1 MEFVKANAFR
11 SKGSILAIAAVL
23 AIVVSC
29 LAVALPADAAD
40 DDKTLYIHGTL
51 DASII
56 GSKLQVI
63 VVDGDLAVEDTQ
75 FVEANNT
82 FIVNEGVTL
91 TLKSGSYIKIA
102 SGVADIKGKVVCAGG
117 TIEKPTFVVNSGSS
131 VNISGSVSVDGPNAF
146 VLAQGATA
154 SVSGNMT
161 IAENGTASL
170 EGVTVKNGG
179 NLTIASANDG
189 TYLNGLTAESGSTVA
204 INGAAAYGGMTV
216 QDGSSFVVSSTGSL
230 KQIVT
235 ADSALVNNG
244 TFTNNGAF
252 FGKIVNNKVVVAN
265 SDESS
270 SYDVEVANGS
280 TFESKSLVGT
290 ASFRSGN
297 DLQLQITN
305 VEGVIVSG
313 SGDKVA
319 FAGTPVNSGEAGAVA
334 VSGTKVV
341 FNEDMTFPADV
352 NVALNPGSALLV
364 TSYVTMIDNT
374 ASAPIT
380 GTGTLTV
387 TGTVKTAVPLVIKSA
402 TTPGIALNAVYYMKD
417 NYHYYTTFDKA
428 LAANPDYIKVYG
440 DIVFDSDV
448 IIPKGMTIDMT
459 EANSITITNRATVTV
474 KDGGVFR
481 NGTIPIDVQGTL
493 ILENTPT
500 SETNVSIVNSDVLV
514 ESGIMTKFTN
524 LKRALEEAQAGDVIY
539 IKRNH
544 VYISEDTVI
553 PAGVTLKIGSGNT
566 VEVINGAKLTV
577 NGVLDAH
584 PGTFIITSG
593 STIVNGCFV
602 FDAPFSAYS
611 SQIAGAYFTNGGV
624 NTIAPLSYI
633 AGKEST
639 IGNIVEMYGDNS
651 VGDVNLMGV
660 GKTIIVRS
668 GAFEAGT
675 LSLSGFDFNAA
686 DASSVNGKIAIG
698 NGSVS
703 LVNAKNVV
711 LGQSLEGGMLV
722 NSAIDAASS
731 DASATF
737 SGLARINNNIAE
749 GVNILFAP
757 DANVSLTNDY
767 TFFRDIAIPEG
778 AKVAADK
785 GLTAKTIDVAGTL
798 VADMVVADKISV
810 ATTGTTYTTQEG
822 KLPAMYDLSTFNVDG
837 KSYCGDNTFL
847 KLDTL
852 MGDGK
857 VTLGDDS
864 RIEVTGD
871 VVSLDNIEAGNNLSI
886 TANNI
891 FLVDAILKDGA
902 KLVAKESIKA
912 DGTVVAGNGFTATAG
927 DKNVFGDIEAGD
939 NASFTGKE
947 IAIGG
952 VLKNNLIVK
961 ATEKALIGAI
971 TAGDNADISADSA
984 TVDTATFGK
993 DLKFV
998 VEGALTEGTIEAGD
1012 NSAVAAK
1019 SIDMVGIVLGN
1030 DSGVFTF
1037 DDMTLSGES
1046 AFGSAAEINGENIV
1060 VGKLTVGENSV
1071 LTANGDLTFNDA
1083 SAISEGTKVT
1093 AQNMNVNGALTVTPA
1108 TTVVVNEALD
1118 VDGSFKAIP
1127 ANSEAA
1133 GSLTVAKGAYVSG
1146 EMDLT
1151 GMKTVVINGD
1161 LDVAGSA
1168 VLGADTADID
1178 LNGAVSV
1185 ASAATMEIV
1194 GASDVDIA
1202 KDLTVNGTFNVSGA
1216 GSDVVVGTDAKGTA
1230 DVSGNIVTGA
1240 ETSFRA
1246 AALSIPGTFTNSGD
1260 VVIGSPEVGGTSTIP
1275 GTIDAK
1281 NGTFVMYQTVYVYGS
1296 ILTEAGS
1303 FAASKLFI
1311 GVNESI
1317 FGTGVTPAASTPVI
1331 GSNVTITYDGVAYV
1345 SPAVKTNGAFA
1356 GFDSTKYYKGD
1367 DLYLVVYADPDSY
1380 VDSYTEKGQSLRRN
1394 IDSIYASADDAYVN
1408 GWRATKNVKNAA
1420 EAANARVYDPYG
1432 THESVWLNCVYDIY
1446 NFKLY
1451 VADETATPMVGLLV
1465 DGNTVPLTL
1474 AKTGL
1479 NCYESPVNLKAGTY
1493 RVALTYALGHEDEY
1507 IDNPLVV
1514 NGVPQSTYDF
1524 TFHGNPDNEELVT
1537 YLLQFS
1543 FEEEE
1548 PPIVVEPKSMS
1559 LTDILLIVIVA
1570 LIAVAIIAVFLR
1582 SRRA

>member
-11 SKGSILAIAAVL
+11 GKGRLLAIFAVLAVVASCLAIA
-23 AIVVSC
+23 I
-29 LAVALPADAAD
+29 PADAEEVE
-40 DDKTLYIHGTL
+40 TLYIHGAL
-51 DASII
+51 RSSII
-56 GSKLQVI
+56 GSESQIII
-63 VVDGDLAVEDTQ
+63 VDDDLTVREGQ
-75 FVEANNT
+75 FVEANNNFT
-82 FIVNEGVTL
+82 VNEGVTL
-91 TLKSGSYIKIA
+91 TLDSGSYVKIA
-102 SGVADIKGKVVCAGG
+102 SGTADIKGKVVCAGG
-117 TIEKPTFVVNSGSS
+117 TVEQPTFVVDNGASISISGDVS
-131 VNISGSVSVDGPNAF
+131 VNGPNAF
-146 VLAQGATA
+146 VLAEGATA

-179 NLTIASANDG
+179 KLTIASVDEG
-189 TYLNGLTAESGSTVA
+189 TYLNGLTAESGSAVA
-204 INGAAAYGGMTV
+204 VNGVASFKGLTI
-216 QDGSSFVVSSTGSL
+216 QDGSSFVVSPSGSL
-230 KQIVT
+230 KQIAG
-235 ADSALVNNG
+235 ADAALVNNG

-252 FGKIVNNKVVVAN
+252 VGNIVNDKAVVAD
-265 SDESS
+265 SDEPS
-270 SYDVEVANGS
+270 SYYVEALDKS
-280 TFESKSLVGT
+280 TFESKNLNGT
-290 ASFRSGN
+290 ASFRTGN
-297 DLQLQITN
+297 DLQLQISN
-305 VEGVIVSG
+305 VEGVV
-313 SGDKVA
+313 VA
-319 FAGTPVNSGEAGAVA
+319 ADGESVALAGIPANGGEAGIVTVA
-334 VSGTKVV
+334 GTKVQ
-341 FNEDMTFPADV
+341 FNDDMTFPADV
-352 NVALNPGSALLV
+352 NVVLEPGSALLV
-364 TSYVTMIDNT
+364 TSYVTMIQNT
-374 ASAPIT
+374 ATAPIT

-387 TGTVKTAVPLVIKSA
+387 TGTVQTAVPLVIKSK

-417 NYHYYTTFDKA
+417 NYHFYTTFDKA

-440 DIVFDSDV
+440 DIVFDSDTV
-448 IIPKGMTIDMT
+448 IPKGMTIDMT

-524 LKRALEEAQAGDVIY
+524 LKRALEEAQPGDVIY

-553 PAGVTLKIGSGNT
+553 PKDVTLKIGSGNT

-577 NGVLDAH
+577 NGMLDAH
-584 PGTFIITSG
+584 PGNFVITSG
-593 STIVNGCFV
+593 STVVNGCFV

-639 IGNIVEMYGDNS
+639 IGSIVEMYGDNS
-651 VGDVNLMGV
+651 VGDVTLMGA
-660 GKTIIVRS
+660 GKTIFVRG

-675 LSLSGFDFNAA
+675 LSLSGFDFNASE
-686 DASSVNGKIAIG
+686 ASSVSGKIAIG
-698 NGSVS
+698 NGSVT
-703 LVNAKNVV
+703 LAKAKNVV
-711 LGQSLEGGMLV
+711 LTKSAEGGVLV
-722 NSAIDAASS
+722 SSAIDAASS
-731 DASATF
+731 DASATL
-737 SGLARINNNIAE
+737 SGLARVNANIAE
-749 GVNILFAP
+749 GVNVLFAS
-757 DANVSLTNDY
+757 DADVSLTNDY
-767 TFFRDIAIPEG
+767 TFYKDIVIPEG
-778 AKVAADK
+778 AKVTAEK

-798 VADMVVADKISV
+798 VADIVVGDKISV
-810 ATTGTTYTTQEG
+810 AQTGSTYTAQEG

-837 KSYCGDNTFL
+837 KAYCGDNTYL

-857 VTLGDDS
+857 VILGDDS

-871 VVSLDNIEAGNNLSI
+871 VVSLDTIEAGNNLSI
-886 TANNI
+886 SASNI
-891 FLVDAILKDGA
+891 FFGNASLKDGA
-902 KLVAKESIKA
+902 KLVAKESIKS
-912 DGTVVAGNGFTATAG
+912 DGTVDAGNGFTATAG
-927 DKNVFGDIEAGD
+927 DKNVFGDVNAGD

-947 IAIGG
+947 VAISG

-971 TAGDNADISADSA
+971 TAGDNANISADTA
-984 TVDTATFGK
+984 TVDTATFGN
-993 DLKFV
+993 DLMFV
-998 VEGALTEGTIEAGD
+998 IEKALTEGTIEAGN
-1012 NSAVAAK
+1012 NSAVAAE

-1030 DSGVFTF
+1030 GSGVSAFN
-1037 DDMTLSGES
+1037 DLSLSGES
-1046 AFGSAAEINGENIV
+1046 AFGTEAEIGADNIT
-1060 VGKLTVGENSV
+1060 VGKLTVAENSNI
-1071 LTANGDLTFNDA
+1071 TAFEDITFNDV
-1083 SAISEGTKVT
+1083 SALSDNVKVT
-1093 AQNMNVNGALTVTPA
+1093 AQDMNVNGALTVTPA
-1108 TTVVVNEALD
+1108 TKIVLSGALD
-1118 VDGSFKAIP
+1118 VDGSLKAIP
-1127 ANSEAA
+1127 TNSEAA
-1133 GSLTVAKGAYVSG
+1133 GSLSVAKDAAVSG

-1151 GMKTVVINGD
+1151 GMKTVAINGD
-1161 LDVAGSA
+1161 LDVYGSA
-1168 VLGADTADID
+1168 VIGASEADID
-1178 LNGAVSV
+1178 VLGAVRV
-1185 ASAATMEIV
+1185 ASSATLGIV
-1194 GASDVDIA
+1194 DGSSFDIG
-1202 KDLTVNGTFNVSGA
+1202 KDLSVGGTLNVGSG
-1216 GSDVVVGTDAKGTA
+1216 SSVVVGTDAKGA
-1230 DVSGNIVTGA
+1230 VDVTGNIVTGVDSA
-1240 ETSFRA
+1240 FRA

-1281 NGTFVMYQTVYVYGS
+1281 DGSFVMYQTVYVYGS

-1317 FGTGVTPAASTPVI
+1317 FGTGVAPATSTPVI
-1331 GSNVTITYDGVAYV
+1331 GSNVTITPDGVAYV
-1345 SPAVKTNGAFA
+1345 SPAVKTNGAFS
-1356 GFDSTKYYKGD
+1356 GFDFTRYYKGD
-1367 DLYLVVYADPDSY
+1367 NLYLVVYADPDNY
-1380 VDSYTEKGQSLRRN
+1380 VDTYTEKGKSLRRN

-1420 EAANARVYDPYG
+1420 EAASARVYDPYG

-1451 VADETATPMVGLLV
+1451 VADETATPMVGKLV

-1479 NCYESPVNLKAGTY
+1479 NCYESPVNLTAGTY

-1524 TFHGNPDNEELVT
+1524 TFSGNPDNEELVS

-1543 FEEEE
+1543 FEEDE

-1559 LTDILLIVIVA
+1559 LTDILLIVIVI
-1570 LIAVAIIAVFLR
+1570 LIILVAVAVILR
-1582 SRRA
+1582 ARRA